1 MTQIKFWFFI
11 STLSI
16 AFSNDGEGY
25 RFIGNST
32 QAYYQDLESIF
43 EMSFGPW
50 EIFIVLLIVLLLFG
64 GKKLPEIAKGLG
76 KGIQEF
82 KKASKEVTD
91 EINKT
96 TEEDK

>member
-1 MTQIKFWFFI
+1 
-11 STLSI
+11 
-16 AFSNDGEGY
+16 
-25 RFIGNST
+25 
-32 QAYYQDLESIF
+32 
-43 EMSFGPW
+43 MSFGPW

-82 KKASKEVTD
+82 KKARKEVTD